1 MEDFE
6 SLSEKLARVTNEC
19 DLLREENS
27 RLRELLKSQQTPGTS
42 GPLPGSKLG
51 PATSDQIAVAD
62 CRATKAA
69 VAIPAEAA
77 PELSTV
83 EKISLFRALFRGRE
97 DVFAVRWESGEKA
110 GYSPASIRD
119 WTALRGV
126 SKSEWKK
133 RDKATRQLLPLTDQ
147 AIHDHLSGKTTI
159 GVYPLLHNETCWFL
173 AVDFDQKTWKDD
185 ASSFVDS
192 CREWNVPSALERS
205 RSGNGAHVWVFFAA
219 PVAATF
225 ARRLGAALLTRTME
239 RRHQLGLGS
248 YDRLFPNQDTMPQ
261 GGFGNLIALP
271 LQKIP
276 RRSGYSV
283 FLDDSLEP
291 IRDQCAIWRA
301 SPGWN
306 RWRSKESFAASRKPE
321 TWLVCG

>member
-19 DLLREENS
+19 ELLREENS
-27 RLRELLKSQQTPGTS
+27 RLRELLKNQPIPRTE
-42 GPLPGSKLG
+42 GSIPDSK
-51 PATSDQIAVAD
+51 PASATSHQNAAAD
-62 CRATKAA
+62 CGATKAA
-69 VAIPAEAA
+69 VAVPAQAA

-159 GVYPLLHNETCWFL
+159 GVYPLLPNETCWFL

-205 RSGNGAHVWVFFAA
+205 RSGKGAHV
-219 PVAATF
+219 
-225 ARRLGAALLTRTME
+225 
-239 RRHQLGLGS
+239 
-248 YDRLFPNQDTMPQ
+248 
-261 GGFGNLIALP
+261 
-271 LQKIP
+271 
-276 RRSGYSV
+276 
-283 FLDDSLEP
+283 
-291 IRDQCAIWRA
+291 
-301 SPGWN
+301 
-306 RWRSKESFAASRKPE
+306 
-321 TWLVCG
+321 